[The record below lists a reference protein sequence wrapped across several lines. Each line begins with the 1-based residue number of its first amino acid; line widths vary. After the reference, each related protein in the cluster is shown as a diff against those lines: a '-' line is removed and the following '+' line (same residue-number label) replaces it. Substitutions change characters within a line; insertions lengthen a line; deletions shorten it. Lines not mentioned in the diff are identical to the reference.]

1 MIMTQAEREEWF
13 SSPMTQLFLGELRT
27 KRFDTMNTWAA
38 HGYIDYDDAEK
49 SARLN
54 LYALAGIDILDQ
66 IIEMVEDSRPQQ
78 REVD

>member
-27 KRFDTMNTWAA
+27 KRFHTQERWAA
-38 HGYIDYDDAEK
+38 QAFIDFDDAEK

-66 IIEMVEDSRPQQ
+66 IIEMVEESRPQQ